1 MPSSVLKTSRTLA
14 RRACAMTRDGTPFL
28 NEEYCF
34 ADDTFK
40 QYPGYVTLSA
50 FIYVKILR
58 KMLKLCIMEIE
69 SESSEN

>member
-1 MPSSVLKTSRTLA
+1 
-14 RRACAMTRDGTPFL
+14 MTHDGTPFL

-40 QYPGYVTLSA
+40 WYPGYITLSA

-58 KMLKLCIMEIE
+58 KMLKLAQMHHGDWIWK
-69 SESSEN
+69 